1 MGNKILIYENGQ
13 RYEIDSDQIYVPKFD
28 TVSTENKDE
37 NPKITNQV
45 T

>member
-28 TVSTENKDE
+28 TVKKEDKDD
-37 NPKITNQV
+37 KILSMDSKE
-45 T
+45 